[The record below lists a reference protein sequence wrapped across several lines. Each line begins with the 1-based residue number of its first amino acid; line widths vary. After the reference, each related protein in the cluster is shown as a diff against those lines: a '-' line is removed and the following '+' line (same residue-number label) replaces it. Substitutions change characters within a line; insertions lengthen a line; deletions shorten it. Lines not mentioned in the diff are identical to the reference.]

1 MGNIKSNKENNI
13 IISFGVLDN
22 IGKNIDNNEEINE
35 IEKGKDINNNRTCN
49 DLNNNNFNNNKEII
63 ISKGCEDLS
72 DICEN
77 NNLSDNIVKTKNAFN
92 NNIPLDTH
100 SSKESNEENNESY
113 VFITTP
119 SSHKK

>member
-1 MGNIKSNKENNI
+1 MKKRILIISLEVLNNNKKITDDSKKEN
-13 IISFGVLDN
+13 
-22 IGKNIDNNEEINE
+22 K
-35 IEKGKDINNNRTCN
+35 IENSKDINNSRAYN
-49 DLNNNNFNNNKEII
+49 DQNNNKEII
-63 ISKGCEDLS
+63 DSKGCEDLS